1 VSAPGIRFSRLD
13 EVSSADR
20 TAILELEAESFANP
34 WTAES
39 FDAMRSSP
47 ASRIYVA
54 RQGSGRLLAFCAL
67 WHIVDELHIHT
78 ITVDAKHRRRGIA
91 LGLLRHI
98 LRETRAV
105 RATLEVR
112 RSNVAAIKL
121 YERLGF
127 KVTAVRER
135 YYENPQEDGLI
146 LWLIHE
152 IDFRNPTG

>member
-1 VSAPGIRFSRLD
+1 MTIPGVRFSRLE

-20 TAILELEAESFANP
+20 DAILELEADSFSNP
-34 WTAES
+34 WSAES

-47 ASRIYVA
+47 ASRIFVA
-54 RQGSGRLLAFCAL
+54 RQGSGPILAFCAC
-67 WHIVDELHIHT
+67 WHILDELHIHT
-78 ITVDAKHRRRGIA
+78 ITVDASHRRRGIA

-98 LRETRAV
+98 LQETRAV

-127 KVTAVRER
+127 KVSAVRER
-135 YYENPQEDGLI
+135 YYEHPQEDGLI
-146 LWLIHE
+146 LWL
-152 IDFRNPTG
+152 NPGD

>member
-1 VSAPGIRFSRLD
+1 VNAPAILFTRLD
-13 EVSSADR
+13 AVSSEDR
-20 TAILELEAESFANP
+20 DTILQLEADSFANP

-39 FDAMRSSP
+39 FESMRLSP

-54 RQGSGRLLAFCAL
+54 RQGSGQVLAFCAC

-78 ITVDAKHRRRGIA
+78 IAVDANHRRRGIA
-91 LGLLRHI
+91 SGLLRHI
-98 LRETRAV
+98 LQETGAV

-112 RSNVAAIKL
+112 RSNVAAIRL

-127 KVTAVRER
+127 KVSAVRER

-146 LWLIHE
+146 LWL
-152 IDFRNPTG
+152 NPSD